1 MPADRYESP
10 EESVAR
16 LLQRRRY
23 AQAIEIL
30 RSRLARQRPDPR
42 TRLRLADL
50 LVAAGRGAE
59 AVPVLLSLADE
70 LAATG
75 ELSKAV
81 AALKRVE
88 RLEPQ
93 RADVQRRLQRL
104 VEERHR
110 LQRLAAQPEEPP
122 AVTVPPEAPAV
133 EEPPAAAAPAPPE
146 PPSDEGDEAEA
157 PAADGA
163 AAARFRGLLG
173 RLLEPPAP
181 EVTLDAAE
189 PAPVPSPPP
198 DPPAARPAVERRGG
212 LRALLGRL
220 FGRGGEPEAAV
231 EPEPAKAPVESPE
244 AAASGPEPAS
254 TPPPEEPAA
263 GEVPPASEPV
273 AEAVAPAVPAP
284 ELSPTPEETQPDPSA
299 AATPLPSEPPPAP
312 AAPPAMSEADFHERL
327 LDVVEEMLRR
337 EGPAPE
343 PGPAAVE
350 PARLQASPL
359 LGELDEAELA
369 RLLQRLELR
378 TCEPGDILLTEGEA
392 GETLFLLL
400 GGTVKVF
407 VRNPENRNLAVL
419 ELRGGDFF
427 GEVAVLSG
435 RPRSATITA
444 ATPCE
449 LLELDRAVL
458 DDLARSHPGM
468 VDTLE
473 AFYLARTQSALAAT
487 LRDASL
493 GPEARRR
500 AEAVLRSHFGGGG
513 FDPRTQL
520 KLADALLRSGQREDA
535 LALLASLADD
545 LARHGFPEKAVAIL
559 KKIERLQGRGVEE
572 LPLAPL
578 RRPGEP
584 GTPAPAGPGGGREPE
599 FHGWLVDLVRTSV
612 EQGRPRHGAATAPG
626 LLMSPLFEDFA
637 EDELLSLVRGLRLVL
652 LDPGDVVV
660 TEGEAGN
667 SVFVITSG
675 VVKVFVRDPAGRNVQ
690 VGRLGEGDFFGEISL
705 LSGRPRSATV
715 TAAAACE
722 LLELDREAF
731 EEVCA
736 RHPRV
741 RSVMEEVYIQ
751 RAGHPLAARVRSAGR
766 GE

>member
-59 AVPVLLSLADE
+59 AVPVLLSLSDE

-75 ELSKAV
+75 QLSKAV

-104 VEERHR
+104 VEERRR
-110 LQRLAAQPEEPP
+110 LQRAAAQPEEPP
-122 AVTVPPEAPAV
+122 VATVPPEPPAV
-133 EEPPAAAAPAPPE
+133 EQPTAAAAPVPPE
-146 PPSDEGDEAEA
+146 PRSDEGDEAEPA
-157 PAADGA
+157 PPVPPPPPEPP
-163 AAARFRGLLG
+163 
-173 RLLEPPAP
+173 EPPAR
-181 EVTLDAAE
+181 
-189 PAPVPSPPP
+189 PAP
-198 DPPAARPAVERRGG
+198 ERRGG

-231 EPEPAKAPVESPE
+231 EPEPARPPVESPA
-244 AAASGPEPAS
+244 AAASEPEPAG
-254 TPPPEEPAA
+254 TAPPEELAA
-263 GEVPPASEPV
+263 GEAPRASEPV
-273 AEAVAPAVPAP
+273 AQSAAPAPPAP
-284 ELSPTPEETQPDPSA
+284 ELPPAAELAPATGEAQPDPSA
-299 AATPLPSEPPPAP
+299 AAAPTPSEPEPPPAP
-312 AAPPAMSEADFHERL
+312 AAPPAMSETDFHERL

-337 EGPAPE
+337 DGPAPE
-343 PGPAAVE
+343 PGPAVIE
-350 PARLQASPL
+350 PARLQSSPL

-369 RLLQRLELR
+369 RLLQRLQLR

-392 GETLFLLL
+392 GETLFLLV

-458 DDLARSHPGM
+458 DELARTHPGM

-578 RRPGEP
+578 QRPGEP
-584 GTPAPAGPGGGREPE
+584 GPPSPAGPGEGREPE
-599 FHGWLVDLVRTSV
+599 FHGWLVDLVRATV

-637 EDELLSLVRGLRLVL
+637 EDELLSLVRGLRLL
-652 LDPGDVVV
+652 TLDPGDVMV

-690 VGRLGEGDFFGEISL
+690 VGQLGEGDFFGEISL

-715 TAAAACE
+715 TAAAPCE

-731 EEVCA
+731 DEVCA

-751 RAGHPLAARVRSAGR
+751 RASHPLAARVRSAGR
-766 GE
+766 EA

>member
-59 AVPVLLSLADE
+59 AVPVLLSLSDE

-75 ELSKAV
+75 EISKAV

-93 RADVQRRLQRL
+93 RADVKRRLQRL

-110 LQRLAAQPEEPP
+110 LQRVAAQPEQPP
-122 AVTVPPEAPAV
+122 VATVPPEPPAV
-133 EEPPAAAAPAPPE
+133 EEPPAAAAPFP
-146 PPSDEGDEAEA
+146 
-157 PAADGA
+157 
-163 AAARFRGLLG
+163 
-173 RLLEPPAP
+173 LEPLPD
-181 EVTLDAAE
+181 EVDQAE
-189 PAPVPSPPP
+189 PSPIPPP
-198 DPPAARPAVERRGG
+198 PPPGPQPARPVVERRGG

-231 EPEPAKAPVESPE
+231 ETAPPPAPPEPPAVVPGQPAPASSAAPAEPAGGE
-244 AAASGPEPAS
+244 ARPAAEAVATPAPEPEL
-254 TPPPEEPAA
+254 PPVPEEPAEESSA
-263 GEVPPASEPV
+263 
-273 AEAVAPAVPAP
+273 AVAPQ
-284 ELSPTPEETQPDPSA
+284 PTESSA
-299 AATPLPSEPPPAP
+299 
-312 AAPPAMSEADFHERL
+312 PAMSEADFHERL

-378 TCEPGDILLTEGEA
+378 TFEPGDILLTEGEA
-392 GETLFLLL
+392 GETLFLLV

-578 RRPGEP
+578 QRPGEP
-584 GTPAPAGPGGGREPE
+584 GPPSPAGPGEGREPE
-599 FHGWLVDLVRTSV
+599 FHGWLVDLVRATV

-637 EDELLSLVRGLRLVL
+637 EDELLSLVRGLRLL
-652 LDPGDVVV
+652 ALDPGDVVV

-675 VVKVFVRDPAGRNVQ
+675 VVKVFVRDPAGRNAR
-690 VGRLGEGDFFGEISL
+690 VGQLGEGDFFGEISL

-715 TAAAACE
+715 TAAAPCE

-751 RAGHPLAARVRSAGR
+751 RASHPLAARVRSAGR
-766 GE
+766 EE